1 MEDLKLDTGKTQSYA
16 RYLNNRLVMQS
27 LLDNGSCTATALATQ
42 LNLSNA
48 AMSAII
54 DELRNKEYIKECEH
68 EASTRRAPTGRRPKY
83 WTVNENFGCVA
94 VISLSDYV
102 ARIVVSDMKSRITE
116 SVETRVE
123 KYDVAMLYELAL
135 ALKNA
140 LGSEKYR
147 DIPLLRIVFSMP
159 GRVDMT
165 SGELQLS
172 KQFSGEF
179 FSEKNFIVN
188 LFERQ
193 FGVPV
198 VLENDVNLAAV
209 GEIAYGLLKDVNDGM
224 IIHVDEGIGGALV
237 FGNKLYTG
245 SRGFA
250 GEFGLMHT
258 SFKGKSAVIDEFVSL
273 RVIRDELGVKT
284 LEDAV
289 SRYNADP
296 DAKKYVLETAV
307 CLGEKLCDIVEVLDI
322 STIVLTGGVIK
333 FGDEYIAALN
343 GELSKSLTGAR
354 VYPSLLGSDATVRG
368 AIYKAVKDCL
378 VSVHGA

>member
-1 MEDLKLDTGKTQSYA
+1 MDDRELTGKTQSYA

-27 LLDNGSCTATALATQ
+27 LIDNGSSTATALATQ

-54 DELRNKEYIKECEH
+54 EELRTKEYIKEAELAQC
-68 EASTRRAPTGRRPKY
+68 RAAATGRRPKY
-83 WTVNENFGCVA
+83 WTINENFGCVA
-94 VISLSDYV
+94 VICLSDYV
-102 ARIVVSDMKSRITE
+102 ARIVISDMKSNITE

-135 ALKNA
+135 SLKNI
-140 LGSEKYR
+140 LGDEKYR
-147 DIPLLRIVFSMP
+147 NIPLLRIEFSMP

-172 KQFSGEF
+172 KQFAGEF

-193 FGVPV
+193 FAVPV

-209 GEIAYGLLKDVNDGM
+209 GEIACGLLKDVNDGM

-258 SFKGKSAVIDEFVSL
+258 QFKGKSAVIDEFVSL
-273 RVIRDELGVKT
+273 RAIREGLGADTLDGALAMYASDE
-284 LEDAV
+284 
-289 SRYNADP
+289 NA
-296 DAKKYVLETAV
+296 KRYVLDTAR
-307 CLGEKLCDIVEVLDI
+307 CLGEKLCDVVEILDI
-322 STIVLTGGVIK
+322 STIVLTGGVVR
-333 FGDEYIAALN
+333 FGEEYIDALN
-343 GELSKSLTGAR
+343 GELNKSLTKAR
-354 VYPSLLGSDATVRG
+354 VFPSLLGSDAPVRG
-368 AIYKAVKDCL
+368 AIYKAVNQCL
-378 VSVHGA
+378 SAVHD